1 MDSLPSKSIS
11 CSVVSG
17 PVTITLRRHKS
28 AGGRGGLFVRCSEK
42 DRLYIDANQPPCP
55 LTVSLFNGGI
65 SARSAKKT

>member
-17 PVTITLRRHKS
+17 PVTISLRRHKS
-28 AGGRGGLFVRCSEK
+28 AGGRLFVRCSEK
-42 DRLYIDANQPPCP
+42 DCLYIDVNQPPCP
-55 LTVSLFNGGI
+55 LTVSLFDGGI

>member
-1 MDSLPSKSIS
+1 MDSMPSKSIS

-42 DRLYIDANQPPCP
+42 DCLYIDANQPPCP
-55 LTVSLFNGGI
+55 LTVSLFDGGI
-65 SARSAKKT
+65 SVRSAKKT